1 MPKCARLESASAIVF
16 NENRTCVLLVKRE
29 DFRVWVLP
37 GGGIEP
43 GETREQAAI
52 RETREETGYEIAID
66 CLVGRY
72 EHPQTAGGGS
82 IRYLFVG
89 RIVGGAPISSG
100 PETVGVG
107 IFPIDALP
115 SLMLPWVRNF
125 IADALTNSPSVIE
138 RTLKLPLWMA
148 IAIRIGLV
156 VRDFRNCYFRK

>member
-1 MPKCARLESASAIVF
+1 MPTPTEGATAIVF
-16 NENRTCVLLVKRE
+16 SDDRTRVLMLKRE

-66 CLVGRY
+66 RSVGRY
-72 EHPQTAGGGS
+72 WHPQTPRGGS
-82 IRYLFVG
+82 FRYLFEGHV
-89 RIVGGAPISSG
+89 VGGTPISSG

-115 SLMLPWVRNF
+115 SPMLPWVRDF
-125 IADALTNSPSVIE
+125 VTDALTNSPTIVE
-138 RTLKLPLWMA
+138 RTLYLPLWMA
-148 IAIRIGLV
+148 ITIQFGYAMRN
-156 VRDFRNCYFRK
+156 FRNRYFRK